1 MAMSEIG
8 EMKAADDRRSKLIG
22 VYVGMLATL
31 LAFCTLGGGN
41 AAKDAVRAN
50 IEAANQWA
58 FFQAKNTRRTV
69 LSVAADDLGLLLAS
83 NPGMPDEAKKA
94 IDAKIR
100 AYRADVA
107 RFTSDKE
114 RNEGLDELFVKAK
127 DIEKERDEALR
138 RDPYF
143 DLAQALLQIAIVLA
157 SVALLANANFLI
169 WFSLILGSLGT
180 LLMINGFTLFAKL
193 PFLG

>member
-8 EMKAADDRRSKLIG
+8 EMKTADDRRSKWIG

-94 IDAKIR
+94 IDAKIA

-127 DIEKERDEALR
+127 GIEKERDEALR

-169 WFSLILGSLGT
+169 WFSLTLGSLGT